1 LPGSLSIPKR
11 RSGDDKWKKLKACD
25 WTSCARFMRRR
36 SFAAVGGISTASNAS
51 HALATI
57 LVTFKGSPH
66 FLSKA
71 HQVSIAGRV
80 ALHGCAPADPTIE
93 LQRRAYV
100 ESQGLRPAVGRL
112 SAIKIAIIL

>member
-1 LPGSLSIPKR
+1 MPGSLSIPKR

-80 ALHGCAPADPTIE
+80 ALHVALPRIQLSSFSGVHMLNRKVFD
-93 LQRRAYV
+93 
-100 ESQGLRPAVGRL
+100 LRLDDCPQSR
-112 SAIKIAIIL
+112 